1 MTVKIITVVM
11 TTKTTTTM
19 TRIKK
24 KGMCP
29 PPCSV
34 VKPVALECFAR
45 NVTHCNY
52 RERLLAIADE
62 SGGACYGNRLN
73 REFKERAYD

>member
-1 MTVKIITVVM
+1 M
-11 TTKTTTTM
+11 
-19 TRIKK
+19 
-24 KGMCP
+24 
-29 PPCSV
+29 